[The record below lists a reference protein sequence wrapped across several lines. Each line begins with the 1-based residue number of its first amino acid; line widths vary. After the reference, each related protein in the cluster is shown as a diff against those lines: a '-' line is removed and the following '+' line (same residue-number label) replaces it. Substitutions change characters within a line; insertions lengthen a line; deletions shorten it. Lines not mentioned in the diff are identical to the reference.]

1 MPSTSRSRT
10 RARPG
15 DGALLRD
22 EILRAATALLEEAG
36 DESALTLRAVA
47 ARVGVTTPSVY
58 LHFASK
64 QDLVEAVCL
73 AVWEDLGRRMREVGA
88 GVEDPYQSMRRRGA
102 AFVRFGLEHPVQY
115 RLLMMRPKSDAQTGR
130 TAADACLAY
139 VGEAIQP
146 CLDAGVLVGD
156 PTRLTLQM
164 LAALHGLVALY
175 LAQPN
180 YPWPDDVETMA
191 DEVTRMAGL
200 GSALAGRLRGP
211 GPAPSTSA
219 FAAGFDALAERLH
232 RPECADSADAF
243 EPAGGEARGGES
255 PDDAPE
261 GAQPSGGGPLP

>member
-1 MPSTSRSRT
+1 MPPTSRSRART

-15 DGALLRD
+15 DGALLRE
-22 EILRAATALLEEAG
+22 EILRAATALLDEAG

-58 LHFASK
+58 LHFADK
-64 QDLVEAVCL
+64 EALVEAVCL
-73 AVWEDLGRRMREVGA
+73 AVWEDLGRRMREVGDGIA
-88 GVEDPYQSMRRRGA
+88 DPYQSMRRRGA

-115 RLLMMRPKSDAQTGR
+115 RLLMMRPRSGAAGGW

-175 LAQPN
+175 LARPD
-180 YPWPDDVETMA
+180 YPWPEDVETMA

-219 FAAGFDALAERLH
+219 FAAGFDALADRLR
-232 RPECADSADAF
+232 RPEHANWPADPARDAGPARG
-243 EPAGGEARGGES
+243 EPA
-255 PDDAPE
+255 
-261 GAQPSGGGPLP
+261 GGGPLP

>member
-1 MPSTSRSRT
+1 MPPTSRSRART

-22 EILRAATALLEEAG
+22 EILRAATALLDEAG

-58 LHFASK
+58 LHFADK
-64 QDLVEAVCL
+64 EALVEAVCL
-73 AVWEDLGRRMREVGA
+73 AVWEDLGRRMREVGDGIA
-88 GVEDPYQSMRRRGA
+88 DPYQSMRRRGA

-115 RLLMMRPKSDAQTGR
+115 RLLMMRPGSGAAGGW

-139 VGEAIQP
+139 VGEAIRP

-175 LAQPN
+175 LARPD

-219 FAAGFDALAERLH
+219 FAAGFDALADRLR
-232 RPECADSADAF
+232 RPEHAEMPAD
-243 EPAGGEARGGES
+243 PARDTGPMRG
-255 PDDAPE
+255 DPE
-261 GAQPSGGGPLP
+261 GGGPLP